1 MKNFLNRM
9 KVFYTIFIGV
19 HWLIGCRL
27 GYNPVASF
35 LQLPSLFPLG
45 ALYEPPM
52 YTSAQCTPFSLGSF
66 LILYYLPIQ
75 KIIIYVYIYITK
87 HEEEVSSKFL
97 FTIRKKGNQH
107 TCFHNQLHMYKQIPI
122 KLLHSVQILKKMDLI
137 WNSSSLEQGNLA
149 FTEERLSM

>member
-1 MKNFLNRM
+1 M

-27 GYNPVASF
+27 GYKPCSFIFTVAF
-35 LQLPSLFPLG
+35 
-45 ALYEPPM
+45 
-52 YTSAQCTPFSLGSF
+52 PFSSWCSLWTSYVHECSVHPLF
-66 LILYYLPIQ
+66 IRLFFNFILFTYP
-75 KIIIYVYIYITK
+75 KIITYVYIYIYITK
-87 HEEEVSSKFL
+87 HEEVSSKFL